1 MKSFRQH
8 VADRQLDETLVRKG
22 AVASYAAQSKRY
34 GDQATTSYGRAR
46 YELQRSAKTE
56 VVDAKIDH
64 LVTALLH
71 VIDGLIATRNQIG
84 AISAQVTSHSLLTG
98 SSR

>member
-1 MKSFRQH
+1 MKGFRQH
-8 VADRQLDETLVRKG
+8 VIDRQLDESLVRKG
-22 AVASYAAQSKRY
+22 AVASYAAQGKRY
-34 GDQATTSYGRAR
+34 GDQAVTSYGHAR
-46 YELQRSAKTE
+46 YELQRSTKAE

-64 LVTALLH
+64 MTSALLH

>member
-64 LVTALLH
+64 MVTALLH

>member
-46 YELQRSAKTE
+46 YELQRSAKAE
-56 VVDAKIDH
+56 VVDVKIDH
-64 LVTALLH
+64 ITTALLH

>member
-8 VADRQLDETLVRKG
+8 VADRQLDPTLVRKG

-64 LVTALLH
+64 MVTALLH